1 MLGRFSARDPVMSL
15 VRSKD
20 GLISMREIP
29 CLFFFPYYP
38 IRPHLYSL
46 ILPSVVGRCPS
57 GYGLVCRCSR
67 TSGRGHA
74 EYYPAFL
81 AAFAGK
87 TTNLPRR
94 EARAVLAL
102 APTPADT
109 ARLTKARI
117 AAALRRAGR
126 RRGVEDLAAKLHTAL
141 RAPHLR
147 QPPLVERAM
156 GVQALAL
163 LTALNPAVAGADQL
177 AEATADAFS
186 QHPDHAI
193 IQLPRPGRHRR
204 RPGPSRDWRRPV
216 PVHRPARAQGLRRLR
231 PSHPRIRA
239 QHRHHPQTNQE
250 RPTRHSRL
258 DLGVRVADPLTR
270 GTGALRPPP
279 NGRRPARR
287 RAAPPVQPLPRP
299 TPPLPDHRPA
309 PHRGHSLPAAPV
321 IRQRQR
327 HAEWRAT
334 AQPHLPMRGRS
345 SGSGATVSGTTRSR
359 TPQSGGCLAPRPL
372 PSCRTAGTTH
382 LDTVPLFSPQAGLRT
397 DGECVRLV
405 DEGLGLG
412 DECLGLLIIE
422 RPPSEGRIVE
432 RGADLPGER
441 VACRRE

>member
-177 AEATADAFS
+177 AEATAG
-186 QHPDHAI
+186 
-193 IQLPRPGRHRR
+193 PG
-204 RPGPSRDWRRPV
+204 S
-216 PVHRPARAQGLRRLR
+216 
-231 PSHPRIRA
+231 
-239 QHRHHPQTNQE
+239 
-250 RPTRHSRL
+250 PTRPRS
-258 DLGVRVADPLTR
+258 
-270 GTGALRPPP
+270 
-279 NGRRPARR
+279 
-287 RAAPPVQPLPRP
+287 RP
-299 TPPLPDHRPA
+299 TPAPPQSPA
-309 PHRGHSLPAAPV
+309 HPGAASSSPADESRTTDSP
-321 IRQRQR
+321 
-327 HAEWRAT
+327 
-334 AQPHLPMRGRS
+334 QPAGPGRS
-345 SGSGATVSGTTRSR
+345 
-359 TPQSGGCLAPRPL
+359 
-372 PSCRTAGTTH
+372 
-382 LDTVPLFSPQAGLRT
+382 
-397 DGECVRLV
+397 
-405 DEGLGLG
+405 
-412 DECLGLLIIE
+412 
-422 RPPSEGRIVE
+422 
-432 RGADLPGER
+432 
-441 VACRRE
+441 RR

>member
-1 MLGRFSARDPVMSL
+1 
-15 VRSKD
+15 
-20 GLISMREIP
+20 MREIP

-193 IQLPRPGRHRR
+193 ITSFPGLADTGGARVLAETGDDRSRFTDPPALKAYAGSAPVTRASGRSIVITRR
-204 RPGPSRDWRRPV
+204 RIKNDRLATAGWTWAFASLTHSPG
-216 PVHRPARAQGLRRLR
+216 ARAHYDRRR
-231 PSHPRIRA
+231 MA
-239 QHRHHPQTNQE
+239 GDRH
-250 RPTRHSRL
+250 
-258 DLGVRVADPLTR
+258 AA
-270 GTGALRPPP
+270 ALRHLFNRFLGQLHHCLTTGQHHTEAIAFPPHP
-279 NGRRPARR
+279 
-287 RAAPPVQPLPRP
+287 
-299 TPPLPDHRPA
+299 
-309 PHRGHSLPAAPV
+309 
-321 IRQRQR
+321 
-327 HAEWRAT
+327 
-334 AQPHLPMRGRS
+334 
-345 SGSGATVSGTTRSR
+345 
-359 TPQSGGCLAPRPL
+359 
-372 PSCRTAGTTH
+372 
-382 LDTVPLFSPQAGLRT
+382 
-397 DGECVRLV
+397 
-405 DEGLGLG
+405 
-412 DECLGLLIIE
+412 
-422 RPPSEGRIVE
+422 
-432 RGADLPGER
+432 
-441 VACRRE
+441 

>member
-193 IQLPRPGRHRR
+193 ITSFPGLADTGGARVLAETGDDRSRFTDPPALKAYAGSAPVTRASGRSIVITRR
-204 RPGPSRDWRRPV
+204 RIKND
-216 PVHRPARAQGLRRLR
+216 RL
-231 PSHPRIRA
+231 A
-239 QHRHHPQTNQE
+239 
-250 RPTRHSRL
+250 
-258 DLGVRVADPLTR
+258 R